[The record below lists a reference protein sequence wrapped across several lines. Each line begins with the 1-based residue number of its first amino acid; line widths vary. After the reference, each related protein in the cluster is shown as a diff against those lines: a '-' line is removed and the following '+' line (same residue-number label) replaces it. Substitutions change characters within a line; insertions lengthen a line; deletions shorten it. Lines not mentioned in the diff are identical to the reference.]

1 MAGLESRI
9 ARLEASH
16 SADPVSEMSLLS
28 LPFWSRLN
36 DALAA
41 DDFRPLLADWEL
53 PRRLAMIF
61 REASRGGDTV
71 LQAYARRWREILG
84 EFPADLSP
92 VELLTLIR
100 ERLRGVL
107 LDAT

>member
-9 ARLEASH
+9 AKLEASH
-16 SADPVSEMSLLS
+16 SADPTSDMSLLS

-41 DDFRPLLADWEL
+41 DDFREMVRDWEL

-61 REASRGGDTV
+61 REASRGNDTV
-71 LQAYARRWREILG
+71 LAAYARRWREILG
-84 EFPADLSP
+84 EFPDLPP

-100 ERLRGVL
+100 TRLREVL